1 MKLLTLGLIINPLAG
16 IGGSV
21 GLKGSDGAD
30 IVKEAFSRGAQCKSS
45 ERARLSLDVLLAIKD
60 QIKIITCPQLMGENL
75 VAEMGFDY
83 QILDYDELDYDK
95 LSFQG
100 SDSKSL
106 ESISSMNTSA
116 DDTRKAA
123 QQLLDEKVDII
134 LFAGGDGTARD
145 ICSVVAD
152 SIPVLGIPA
161 GVKIHSAVYAVT
173 PKAAGEV
180 IAQLARGEL
189 IDVKSHDVRDIDEE
203 AFRNNIVRAKLYGE
217 MRVPQAG
224 QFVQSVK
231 QGGVEVEELVLQDIA
246 ADIVQGMEDDVLYL
260 IGSGKTTLAV
270 MDELQLE
277 NTLLGID
284 AVLDQQ
290 LLKND
295 VSEADI
301 LGYLEQYPCKA
312 VISVIGGQG
321 HIIGRGNQQLSAKV
335 LKKLG
340 KGNIKVI
347 STKAKISALE
357 GRPFIVD
364 SGDNDLDASFSG
376 TIEVT
381 TGFRDHII
389 YPVGL

>member
-1 MKLLTLGLIINPLAG
+1 MLTLGLIINPLAG

-21 GLKGSDGAD
+21 GLKGSDGPD
-30 IVKEAFSRGAQCKSS
+30 IVEEAFSRGAQCKSA
-45 ERARLSLDVLLAIKD
+45 ERARLALDVLLAIKD
-60 QIKIITCPQLMGENL
+60 QIKIITCPQAMGEDL
-75 VAEMGFDY
+75 VSDLGFD
-83 QILDYDELDYDK
+83 
-95 LSFQG
+95 FQV
-100 SDSKSL
+100 L
-106 ESISSMNTSA
+106 ENIATINTSA
-116 DDTRKAA
+116 DDTCKAA
-123 QQLLDEKVDII
+123 QQLLDKKVDII

-152 SIPVLGIPA
+152 TIPVLGIPA

-180 IAQLARGEL
+180 IAQLARGQL
-189 IDVKSHDVRDIDEE
+189 IDVKAHDVRDIDEE

-224 QFVQSVK
+224 QFIQSVK

-270 MDELQLE
+270 MDELHLD

-290 LLKND
+290 LLKSD

-301 LGYLEQYPCKA
+301 LSYLEQYSCQA
-312 VISVIGGQG
+312 IISIIGGQG

-335 LKKLG
+335 LMKLG
-340 KGNIKVI
+340 KDNLKVI

-357 GRPFIVD
+357 GRPLIVD
-364 SGDNDLDASFSG
+364 SGDNDLDEAFSG
-376 TIEVT
+376 TIEVI
-381 TGFRDHII
+381 TGFQDQII

>member
-1 MKLLTLGLIINPLAG
+1 VVAVLTLGLIINPLAG

-21 GLKGSDGAD
+21 GLKGSDGPD
-30 IVKEAFSRGAQCKSS
+30 IVEEAFSRGAQCKSA
-45 ERARLSLDVLLAIKD
+45 ERARLALDVLLAIKD
-60 QIKIITCPQLMGENL
+60 QIKIITCPQAMGEDL
-75 VAEMGFDY
+75 VSDLGFD
-83 QILDYDELDYDK
+83 
-95 LSFQG
+95 FQV
-100 SDSKSL
+100 L
-106 ESISSMNTSA
+106 ENIATINTSA
-116 DDTRKAA
+116 DDTCKAA
-123 QQLLDEKVDII
+123 QQLLDKKVDII

-152 SIPVLGIPA
+152 TIPVLGIPA

-180 IAQLARGEL
+180 IAQLARGQL
-189 IDVKSHDVRDIDEE
+189 IDVKAHDVRDIDEE

-224 QFVQSVK
+224 QFIQSVK

-270 MDELQLE
+270 MDELHLD

-290 LLKND
+290 LLKSD

-301 LGYLEQYPCKA
+301 LSYLEQYSCQA
-312 VISVIGGQG
+312 IISIIGGQG

-335 LKKLG
+335 LIKLG
-340 KGNIKVI
+340 KDNLKVI

-357 GRPFIVD
+357 GRPLIVD
-364 SGDNDLDASFSG
+364 SGDNDLDEAFSG
-376 TIEVT
+376 TIEVI
-381 TGFRDHII
+381 TGYQDQII

>member
-1 MKLLTLGLIINPLAG
+1 VLTLGLIINPLAG

-21 GLKGSDGAD
+21 GLKGSDGPD
-30 IVKEAFSRGAQCKSS
+30 IVEEAFSRGAQCKSAG
-45 ERARLSLDVLLAIKD
+45 RARLALDVLLAIKD
-60 QIKIITCPQLMGENL
+60 QIKIITCPQAMGEDL
-75 VAEMGFDY
+75 VSDLGFD
-83 QILDYDELDYDK
+83 
-95 LSFQG
+95 FQV
-100 SDSKSL
+100 L
-106 ESISSMNTSA
+106 ENIATINTSA
-116 DDTRKAA
+116 DDTCKAA
-123 QQLLDEKVDII
+123 QQLLDKKVDII

-152 SIPVLGIPA
+152 TIPVLGIPA

-180 IAQLARGEL
+180 IAQLARGQL
-189 IDVKSHDVRDIDEE
+189 IDVKAHDVRDIDEE

-224 QFVQSVK
+224 QFIQSVK

-270 MDELQLE
+270 MDELHLD

-290 LLKND
+290 LLKSD

-301 LGYLEQYPCKA
+301 LSYLEQYSCQA
-312 VISVIGGQG
+312 IISIIGGQG

-335 LKKLG
+335 LMKLG
-340 KGNIKVI
+340 KDNLKVI

-357 GRPFIVD
+357 GRPLIVD
-364 SGDNDLDASFSG
+364 SGDNDLDEAFSG
-376 TIEVT
+376 TIEVI
-381 TGFRDHII
+381 TGFQDQII

>member
-1 MKLLTLGLIINPLAG
+1 VLTLGLIINPLAG

-21 GLKGSDGAD
+21 GLKGSDGAE
-30 IVKEAFSRGAQCKSS
+30 IVKEALSRGAQCKSS
-45 ERARLSLDVLLAIKD
+45 ERAGLSLSVLVPFKD
-60 QIKIITCPQLMGENL
+60 QIEIITCPTSMGENL
-75 VAEMGFDY
+75 VANMGFNY
-83 QILDYDELDYDK
+83 QVLDNIAL
-95 LSFQG
+95 G
-100 SDSKSL
+100 
-106 ESISSMNTSA
+106 NTSA
-116 DDTRKAA
+116 EDTCKAA
-123 QQLLDEKVDII
+123 QQLLDRKVDII
-134 LFAGGDGTARD
+134 VFAGGDGTARN

-152 SIPVLGIPA
+152 TIPVLGIPA

-180 IAQLARGEL
+180 IAQLVRGEL
-189 IDVKSHDVRDIDEE
+189 IDVKAHDVRDIDED
-203 AFRNNIVRAKLYGE
+203 AFRNNIVKAKFYGE

-246 ADIVQGMEDDVLYL
+246 ADIVEGMEDDMLYF
-260 IGSGKTTLAV
+260 IGSGKTTLAI

-284 AVLDQQ
+284 AVLNHQ

-295 VSEADI
+295 VSESEI
-301 LGYLEQYPCKA
+301 LAFLDQYPGKA

-321 HIIGRGNQQLSAKV
+321 HIIGRGNQQLSCAV

-340 KGNIKVI
+340 KGNLKVI

-357 GRPFIVD
+357 GRPLIVD
-364 SGDNDLDASFSG
+364 SGDNDLDSEFSG

-381 TGFRDHII
+381 TGFNDYII
-389 YPVGL
+389 YPVGF

>member
-1 MKLLTLGLIINPLAG
+1 MLTLGLIINPLAG

-21 GLKGSDGAD
+21 GLKGSDGAE
-30 IVKEAFSRGAQCKSS
+30 IVKEAFSRGARCKSS
-45 ERARLSLDVLLAIKD
+45 ERAQLSLDVLLAIKD
-60 QIKIITCPQLMGENL
+60 QIKIITCPGIMGENL
-75 VAEMGFDY
+75 VAAMGFNY
-83 QILDYDELDYDK
+83 QVLDNIALV
-95 LSFQG
+95 
-100 SDSKSL
+100 
-106 ESISSMNTSA
+106 NTSA
-116 DDTRKAA
+116 EDTCKAA
-123 QQLLDEKVDII
+123 QQLLDKNVDII

-145 ICSVVAD
+145 ICSIVAD
-152 SIPVLGIPA
+152 TIPVLGIPA

-180 IAQLARGEL
+180 IAQLVRGEL
-189 IDVKSHDVRDIDEE
+189 IDVKAHDVRDIDEE

-246 ADIVQGMEDDVLYL
+246 ADIVQGMEDDVLYF

-284 AVLDQQ
+284 VVFNHQ

-301 LGYLEQYPCKA
+301 LAYLEQYPAKA

-321 HIIGRGNQQLSAKV
+321 HIIGRGNQQLSAAV

-340 KGNIKVI
+340 KSNLKVI

-357 GRPFIVD
+357 GRPLIVD
-364 SGDNDLDASFSG
+364 SGDNDLDTALSG

-381 TGFRDHII
+381 TGYQDHII
-389 YPVGL
+389 YPVGF

>member
-1 MKLLTLGLIINPLAG
+1 VVAVLTLGLIINPLAG

-21 GLKGSDGAD
+21 GLKGSDGPD
-30 IVKEAFSRGAQCKSS
+30 IVEEAFSRGAQCKSA
-45 ERARLSLDVLLAIKD
+45 ERARLALDVLLAIKD
-60 QIKIITCPQLMGENL
+60 QIKIITCPQAMGEDL
-75 VAEMGFDY
+75 VSDLGFD
-83 QILDYDELDYDK
+83 
-95 LSFQG
+95 FQV
-100 SDSKSL
+100 L
-106 ESISSMNTSA
+106 ENIATINTSA
-116 DDTRKAA
+116 DDTCKAA
-123 QQLLDEKVDII
+123 QQLLDKKVDII

-152 SIPVLGIPA
+152 TIPVLGIPA

-180 IAQLARGEL
+180 IAQLARGQL
-189 IDVKSHDVRDIDEE
+189 IDVKAHDVRDIDEE

-224 QFVQSVK
+224 QFIQSVK

-270 MDELQLE
+270 MDELHLD

-290 LLKND
+290 LLKSD

-301 LGYLEQYPCKA
+301 LSYLEQYSCQA
-312 VISVIGGQG
+312 IISIIGGQG

-335 LKKLG
+335 LMKLG
-340 KGNIKVI
+340 KDNLKVI

-357 GRPFIVD
+357 GRPLIVD
-364 SGDNDLDASFSG
+364 SGDNDLDEAFSG
-376 TIEVT
+376 TIEVI
-381 TGFRDHII
+381 TGYQDQII

>member
-1 MKLLTLGLIINPLAG
+1 MLTLGLIINPFAG

-21 GLKGSDGAD
+21 GLKGSDGPE
-30 IVKEAFSRGAQCKSS
+30 IVKEALSRGALCKSS
-45 ERARLSLDVLLAIKD
+45 DRTRLALDVLTSLKD
-60 QIKIITCPQLMGENL
+60 KIKIITCPQSMGENL
-75 VAEMGFDY
+75 VADMGFDY
-83 QILDYDELDYDK
+83 QVLD
-95 LSFQG
+95 
-100 SDSKSL
+100 
-106 ESISSMNTSA
+106 SISIEETTA
-116 DDTRKAA
+116 KDTCKAA
-123 QQLLDEKVDII
+123 KLLLDKKVDII

-152 SIPVLGIPA
+152 NIPVLGIPA

-180 IAQLARGEL
+180 IAQLASGKL
-189 IDVKSHDVRDIDEE
+189 IDVKPHDVRDIDEE

-231 QGGVEVEELVLQDIA
+231 QGGIEVEELVLQDIA
-246 ADIVQGMEDDVLYL
+246 ADIVQDMEDDVLYL
-260 IGSGKTTLAV
+260 IGSGKTTLAI
-270 MDELQLE
+270 MNELNLE

-284 AVLDQQ
+284 AVLDHQ

-301 LGYLEQYPCKA
+301 LAYLEEYSCNA
-312 VISVIGGQG
+312 VISIIGGQG
-321 HIIGRGNQQLSAKV
+321 HIIGRGNQQLSAQV
-335 LKKLG
+335 LRRLG
-340 KGNIKVI
+340 KENIKVI
-347 STKAKISALE
+347 STKAKITALE
-357 GRPFIVD
+357 GRPLIVD
-364 SGDNDLDASFSG
+364 SGDNDLDESFSG

-381 TGFRDHII
+381 TGFQDQII

>member
-1 MKLLTLGLIINPLAG
+1 MLTLGLIINPVAG

-21 GLKGSDGAD
+21 GLKGSDGPD
-30 IVKEAFSRGAQCKSS
+30 IVEEAFSRGAQCKSG
-45 ERARLSLDVLLAIKD
+45 ERTRLALDVLLEIKD
-60 QIKIITCPQLMGENL
+60 QIKIITCPQAMGENL
-75 VAEMGFDY
+75 VADMGFDFEL
-83 QILDYDELDYDK
+83 LDN
-95 LSFQG
+95 
-100 SDSKSL
+100 
-106 ESISSMNTSA
+106 ISTVNTSA
-116 DDTRKAA
+116 DDTCKAA
-123 QQLLDEKVDII
+123 QQLLDKKVDII

-152 SIPVLGIPA
+152 TIPVLGIPA

-180 IAQLARGEL
+180 IAQLAKGQL
-189 IDVKSHDVRDIDEE
+189 IDVKAHDVRDIDEE

-224 QFVQSVK
+224 QFIQSVK

-246 ADIVQGMEDDVLYL
+246 ADIVQNMEDDVLYL

-270 MDELQLE
+270 MDELQLD

-290 LLKND
+290 LLKSD
-295 VSEADI
+295 ISEVDI
-301 LGYLEQYPCKA
+301 LNYLEQYSCKA
-312 VISVIGGQG
+312 IISIIGGQG

-340 KGNIKVI
+340 KDNLKVI

-357 GRPFIVD
+357 GRPLIVD
-364 SGDNDLDASFSG
+364 SGDNDLDEAFSG

-381 TGFRDHII
+381 TGYQDQII

>member
-1 MKLLTLGLIINPLAG
+1 MLTLGLIINPLAG

-30 IVKEAFSRGAQCKSS
+30 IVKEAFSRGARCKSS
-45 ERARLSLDVLLAIKD
+45 ERAKLALQVLLPIQD
-60 QIKIITCPQLMGENL
+60 QIKIITCPQTMGETL
-75 VAEMGFDY
+75 VVEMGFSY
-83 QILDYDELDYDK
+83 QVLDN
-95 LSFQG
+95 LSV
-100 SDSKSL
+100 
-106 ESISSMNTSA
+106 EHTSA
-116 DDTRKAA
+116 QDTCNAA
-123 QQLLDEKVDII
+123 QQLLDQKVDII

-152 SIPVLGIPA
+152 RIPVLGIPA

-180 IAQLARGEL
+180 ISQLASGQL
-189 IDVKSHDVRDIDEE
+189 IDVKAHDVRDIDEE

-231 QGGVEVEELVLQDIA
+231 QGGVEVEELVLEDIA
-246 ADIVQGMEDDVLYL
+246 ADVVQGMEDDVLYL
-260 IGSGKTTLAV
+260 IGSGKTTLAI
-270 MDELQLE
+270 MDELGLD

-284 AVLDQQ
+284 AVLNHQ

-295 VSEADI
+295 VSETEI
-301 LGYLEQYPCKA
+301 LDYLEQYPCKA
-312 VISVIGGQG
+312 VISIIGGQG
-321 HIIGRGNQQLSAKV
+321 HIIGRGNQQLSAAV

-340 KGNIKVI
+340 KKNLKVI
-347 STKAKISALE
+347 STKAKVSALE
-357 GRPFIVD
+357 GRPLIVD
-364 SGDNDLDASFSG
+364 SGDNELDDLFSG

-381 TGFRDHII
+381 TGYQDQII

>member
-1 MKLLTLGLIINPLAG
+1 MLTLGLIINPLAG

-21 GLKGSDGAD
+21 ALKGSDGPE
-30 IVKEAFSRGAQCKSS
+30 IVQEALARGAQCKSS
-45 ERARLSLDVLLAIKD
+45 ERARLALDVLLPLKND
-60 QIKIITCPQLMGENL
+60 IKIITCSGVMGEDL
-75 VAEMGFDY
+75 VKQLGFQY
-83 QILDYDELDYDK
+83 QTLP
-95 LSFQG
+95 SVNH
-100 SDSKSL
+100 SHPTHT
-106 ESISSMNTSA
+106 TSA
-116 DDTRKAA
+116 EDTKQAA
-123 QQLLDEKVDII
+123 QQLLEQRVDII

-145 ICSVVAD
+145 ICSVVSD

-189 IDVKSHDVRDIDEE
+189 IDVKPHDVRDIDEE

-246 ADIVQGMEDDVLYL
+246 ADIVQSMEDDVVYL
-260 IGSGKTTLAV
+260 IGSGKTTLAI
-270 MDELQLE
+270 MEELHLD

-284 AVLDQQ
+284 AIYNHQ
-290 LLKND
+290 LLQPD
-295 VSEADI
+295 VSEQDI
-301 LGYLEQYPCKA
+301 LQLLDQYPCKA
-312 VISVIGGQG
+312 VISIIGGQG
-321 HIIGRGNQQLSAKV
+321 HIIGRGNQQLSAAV

-340 KGNIKVI
+340 KENLRVI
-347 STKAKISALE
+347 STKAKITALA
-357 GRPFIVD
+357 GRPLIVD
-364 SGDNDLDASFSG
+364 SGDNELDESFTG

-381 TGFRDHII
+381 TGYQDQII

>member
-1 MKLLTLGLIINPLAG
+1 VLTLGLIINPLAG

-21 GLKGSDGAD
+21 GLKGSDGAE
-30 IVKEAFSRGAQCKSS
+30 IIKEALSRGAQCKSS
-45 ERARLSLDVLLAIKD
+45 ERAGLSLSVLVPIKEH
-60 QIKIITCPQLMGENL
+60 IKIITCPNSMGENL
-75 VAEMGFDY
+75 VANMGFNY
-83 QILDYDELDYDK
+83 QVLDNIALV
-95 LSFQG
+95 
-100 SDSKSL
+100 
-106 ESISSMNTSA
+106 NTSA
-116 DDTRKAA
+116 EDTCNAA
-123 QQLLDEKVDII
+123 QQLLDRKVDII
-134 LFAGGDGTARD
+134 VFAGGDGTARD

-152 SIPVLGIPA
+152 TIPVLGIPA

-180 IAQLARGEL
+180 IAQLVRGEL
-189 IDVKSHDVRDIDEE
+189 IDVKAHDVRDIDED
-203 AFRNNIVRAKLYGE
+203 AFRNNIVKAKFYGE

-231 QGGVEVEELVLQDIA
+231 QGGVEVEELVLKDIA
-246 ADIVQGMEDDVLYL
+246 ADIVEGMEDDVLYF

-284 AVLDQQ
+284 VVLNHQ
-290 LLKND
+290 LLKKD
-295 VSEADI
+295 VSESDI
-301 LGYLEQYPCKA
+301 LAFLDQYPGKA

-321 HIIGRGNQQLSAKV
+321 HIIGRGNQQLSAAV

-340 KGNIKVI
+340 KGNLKVI

-357 GRPFIVD
+357 GRPLIVD
-364 SGDNDLDASFSG
+364 SGDNDLDSDLSG

-381 TGFRDHII
+381 TGFKDYII
-389 YPVGL
+389 YPVGF

>member
-1 MKLLTLGLIINPLAG
+1 MLTLGLIINPLAG

-30 IVKEAFSRGAQCKSS
+30 IVKEAFSRGARCKSS
-45 ERARLSLDVLLAIKD
+45 ERAKLALQVLLPIQD
-60 QIKIITCPQLMGENL
+60 QIKIITCPQTMGETL
-75 VAEMGFDY
+75 VAEMGFSY
-83 QILDYDELDYDK
+83 KVL
-95 LSFQG
+95 G
-100 SDSKSL
+100 N
-106 ESISSMNTSA
+106 ISAEHTSA
-116 DDTRKAA
+116 QDTCNAA
-123 QQLLDEKVDII
+123 QQLLDQKVDII

-145 ICSVVAD
+145 ICSIVAD
-152 SIPVLGIPA
+152 RIPVLGIPA

-180 IAQLARGEL
+180 ISQLASGQL
-189 IDVKSHDVRDIDEE
+189 IDVKAHDVRDIDEE

-231 QGGVEVEELVLQDIA
+231 QGGVEVEELVLEDIA

-260 IGSGKTTLAV
+260 IGSGKTTLAI
-270 MDELQLE
+270 MDELGLD

-284 AVLDQQ
+284 AVLNHQ

-295 VSEADI
+295 VSETEI
-301 LGYLEQYPCKA
+301 LDYLEQYPCRA
-312 VISVIGGQG
+312 VISIIGGQG
-321 HIIGRGNQQLSAKV
+321 HIIGRGNQQLSVAV
-335 LKKLG
+335 LKKLS
-340 KGNIKVI
+340 KKNLKVI
-347 STKAKISALE
+347 STKAKVSALE
-357 GRPFIVD
+357 GRHLIVD
-364 SGDNDLDASFSG
+364 SGDNELDDLFSG

-381 TGFRDHII
+381 TGYQDQII

>member
-1 MKLLTLGLIINPLAG
+1 MLTLGLIINPLAG

-30 IVKEAFSRGAQCKSS
+30 IVKEAFSRGARCKSS
-45 ERARLSLDVLLAIKD
+45 ERAKLALQVLLPIQD
-60 QIKIITCPQLMGENL
+60 QIKIITCPQTMGETL
-75 VAEMGFDY
+75 VAEMGFSY
-83 QILDYDELDYDK
+83 KVL
-95 LSFQG
+95 G
-100 SDSKSL
+100 N
-106 ESISSMNTSA
+106 ISAEHTSA
-116 DDTRKAA
+116 QDTCNAA
-123 QQLLDEKVDII
+123 QQLLDQKVDII

-145 ICSVVAD
+145 ICSIVAD
-152 SIPVLGIPA
+152 RIPVLGIPA

-180 IAQLARGEL
+180 ISQLASGQL
-189 IDVKSHDVRDIDEE
+189 IDVKAHDVRDIDEE

-231 QGGVEVEELVLQDIA
+231 QGGVEVEELVLEDIA

-260 IGSGKTTLAV
+260 IGSGKTTLAI
-270 MDELQLE
+270 MDELGLD

-284 AVLDQQ
+284 AVLNHQ

-295 VSEADI
+295 VSETEI
-301 LGYLEQYPCKA
+301 LDYLEQYPCRA
-312 VISVIGGQG
+312 VISIIGGQG
-321 HIIGRGNQQLSAKV
+321 HIIGRGNQQLSVAV
-335 LKKLG
+335 LKKLS
-340 KGNIKVI
+340 KKNLKVI
-347 STKAKISALE
+347 STKAKVSALE
-357 GRPFIVD
+357 GRPLIVD
-364 SGDNDLDASFSG
+364 SGDNELDDLFSG

-381 TGFRDHII
+381 TGYQDQII

>member
-1 MKLLTLGLIINPLAG
+1 MLTLGLIINPLAG

-21 GLKGSDGAD
+21 GLKGSDGPE
-30 IVKEAFSRGAQCKSS
+30 VVEEAFSRGAQCKSA
-45 ERARLSLDVLLAIKD
+45 ERSRLALRVLLPIQD
-60 QIKIITCPQLMGENL
+60 QIQIVTCPANMGENL
-75 VAEMGFDY
+75 VVELGFNH
-83 QILDYDELDYDK
+83 QVLA
-95 LSFQG
+95 G
-100 SDSKSL
+100 
-106 ESISSMNTSA
+106 ISVENTS
-116 DDTRKAA
+116 DLDTKNAA
-123 QQLLDEKVDII
+123 KQLLDQQVDII

-145 ICSVVAD
+145 ICAVIGD

-180 IAQLARGEL
+180 IAQLAKGQL
-189 IDVKSHDVRDIDEE
+189 IDVKPHDVRDIDED

-246 ADIVQGMEDDVLYL
+246 ADIVQGMEDDVVYF
-260 IGSGKTTLAV
+260 IGSGKTTLAI
-270 MDELQLE
+270 MDDLMLD

-284 AVLDQQ
+284 AVCNQQ
-290 LLKND
+290 LLQAD

-301 LGYLEQYPCKA
+301 LKLLDQYVCKA
-312 VISVIGGQG
+312 VISIIGGQG
-321 HIIGRGNQQLSAKV
+321 HIIGRGNQQFSAAV

-340 KGNIKVI
+340 KENLQII

-357 GRPFIVD
+357 GRPLIVD
-364 SGDNDLDASFSG
+364 SGDNELDDNFSG

-381 TGFRDHII
+381 TGYQDQII

>member
-1 MKLLTLGLIINPLAG
+1 MLTLGLIINPLAG

-21 GLKGSDGAD
+21 GLKGSDG
-30 IVKEAFSRGAQCKSS
+30 IETVKEAFSRGAQCKSS
-45 ERARLSLDVLLAIKD
+45 QRAELALQVLESIKD
-60 QIKIITCPQLMGENL
+60 QIKIITCPQAMGENL
-75 VAEMGFDY
+75 VSKMGFNY
-83 QILDYDELDYDK
+83 QV
-95 LSFQG
+95 
-100 SDSKSL
+100 L
-106 ESISSMNTSA
+106 ESIATENTSA
-116 DDTRKAA
+116 NDTCKAA
-123 QQLLDEKVDII
+123 QMLLDKKVDII

-145 ICSVVAD
+145 ICSIVAD
-152 SIPVLGIPA
+152 NIPVLGIPA

-180 IAQLARGEL
+180 IAQLAKGQL
-189 IDVKSHDVRDIDEE
+189 IDVKPHDVRDIDEE

-246 ADIVQGMEDDVLYL
+246 ADIVQSMEDDVLYL
-260 IGSGKTTLAV
+260 IGSGKTTQAI
-270 MDELQLE
+270 MDELYLD

-284 AVLDQQ
+284 AVLNHQ

-295 VSEADI
+295 VSEIDI
-301 LGYLEQYPCKA
+301 LSYLEQYPCKA
-312 VISVIGGQG
+312 VISIIGGQG
-321 HIIGRGNQQLSAKV
+321 HIIGRGNQQLSAQV

-340 KGNIKVI
+340 KNNLKVI
-347 STKAKISALE
+347 STKAKITALE
-357 GRPFIVD
+357 GRPLIVD
-364 SGDNDLDASFSG
+364 SGDNALDDLFSG

-381 TGFRDHII
+381 TGYQDQII

>member
-1 MKLLTLGLIINPLAG
+1 MHQSLQSTDSYSELAQLEIELIDILLESTQNIFVQLT
-16 IGGSV
+16 GGS
-21 GLKGSDGAD
+21 
-30 IVKEAFSRGAQCKSS
+30 
-45 ERARLSLDVLLAIKD
+45 AREIRQALI
-60 QIKIITCPQLMGENL
+60 
-75 VAEMGFDY
+75 
-83 QILDYDELDYDK
+83 
-95 LSFQG
+95 
-100 SDSKSL
+100 
-106 ESISSMNTSA
+106 
-116 DDTRKAA
+116 
-123 QQLLDEKVDII
+123 EKN
-134 LFAGGDGTARD
+134 
-145 ICSVVAD
+145 
-152 SIPVLGIPA
+152 
-161 GVKIHSAVYAVT
+161 Y
-173 PKAAGEV
+173 
-180 IAQLARGEL
+180 EL
-189 IDVKSHDVRDIDEE
+189 IDVKAHDVRDIDEE

-284 AVLDQQ
+284 VVLNHQ

-301 LGYLEQYPCKA
+301 LAYLEQYSAKA

-321 HIIGRGNQQLSAKV
+321 HIIGRGNQQLSAAV

-340 KGNIKVI
+340 KSNLKVI

-357 GRPFIVD
+357 GRPLIVD
-364 SGDNDLDASFSG
+364 SGDNDLDAALSG

-381 TGFRDHII
+381 TGYQDHII
-389 YPVGL
+389 YPVGF

>member
-1 MKLLTLGLIINPLAG
+1 MIAVLTLGLIINPLAG

-21 GLKGSDGAD
+21 GLKGSDGPEV
-30 IVKEAFSRGAQCKSS
+30 VKEAFLRGAECKSS
-45 ERARLSLDVLLAIKD
+45 ARAKLALDVLAEIKD
-60 QIKIITCPQLMGENL
+60 QVTIITCPQSMGENL

-83 QILDYDELDYDK
+83 QVLDNI
-95 LSFQG
+95 ST
-100 SDSKSL
+100 KS
-106 ESISSMNTSA
+106 TSA
-116 DDTRKAA
+116 DDTCQAA
-123 QQLLDEKVDII
+123 QQLLDKKVDII

-152 SIPVLGIPA
+152 TIPVLGIPA

-173 PKAAGEV
+173 PRAAGEV
-180 IAQLARGEL
+180 IAQLANGQL
-189 IDVKSHDVRDIDEE
+189 IDVKAHDVRDIDEE

-224 QFVQSVK
+224 QFIQSVK

-246 ADIVQGMEDDVLYL
+246 ADIVQNMEDDVLYL
-260 IGSGKTTLAV
+260 IGSGKTTLAI
-270 MDELQLE
+270 MDELQLD

-284 AVLDQQ
+284 AIMNHQ
-290 LLKND
+290 LLQAD

-301 LGYLEQYPCKA
+301 LGYLDQYSCQA
-312 VISVIGGQG
+312 VISIIGGQG

-335 LKKLG
+335 LTRLG
-340 KGNIKVI
+340 KENLNVI
-347 STKAKISALE
+347 STKAKITALQ
-357 GRPFIVD
+357 GRPLIVD
-364 SGDNDLDASFSG
+364 SGDNSLDELFSG

-381 TGFRDHII
+381 TGYQDQII